1 MRFSTATRFIVLAA
15 TIIAAWLL
23 AETSAVAQCGMC
35 RASLA
40 GSQNALFIKQFN
52 IGVLVLLVPPVAIFC
67 TLFVALRRSMV
78 DGETSP
84 AGTKNEQR

>member
-1 MRFSTATRFIVLAA
+1 MRFSTTRLIVLAA

-67 TLFVALRRSMV
+67 TLFVALRRSVGKDEM
-78 DGETSP
+78 SS
-84 AGTKNEQR
+84 AGLNNEQR